1 MNNRAAKIRSEK
13 IETFAEIHEGLK
25 KAIGGALE
33 ISCNKTAS
41 PQNRI
46 MALRAAAE
54 ATETMMKLDKQIAI
68 QQGIQRFL

>member
-1 MNNRAAKIRSEK
+1 MDDRAVQIRSKK

-25 KAIGGALE
+25 KAIGGELE
-33 ISCNKTAS
+33 ISCNQTAS

-54 ATETMMKLDKQIAI
+54 ATETMMKLDNW
-68 QQGIQRFL
+68 F